1 MVNYNGQAKW
11 VAIKYAVIEFWRK
24 NKFLLILLGGLI
36 LIALL
41 TGVFTSIK
49 LYKNLSENN
58 VIGKTLTQIKSVEA
72 NLKND
77 VSVINPTFILYYTD
91 NILQSNYCFIPKFN
105 RYYFI
110 DEIVPITGDRCI
122 VKCRVDVLESF
133 KDDIK
138 SLTVILDKSQSIY
151 KSNKYLDDGSFVVEN
166 KDFNTIYNFTN
177 GFNEEGTFILI
188 CAGGGGSL

>member
-1 MVNYNGQAKW
+1 M
-11 VAIKYAVIEFWRK
+11 E
-24 NKFLLILLGGLI
+24 
-36 LIALL
+36 
-41 TGVFTSIK
+41 IK

-77 VSVINPTFILYYTD
+77 VSVINPTLILYYTT
-91 NILQSNYCFIPKFN
+91 NILDSNYCFIPKFN

-110 DEIVPITGDRCI
+110 DEIVPITGDRCV

-133 KDDIK
+133 KEDIK
-138 SLTVILDKSQSIY
+138 SLTVILDKAQSIY
-151 KSNKYLDDGSFVVEN
+151 KSNKYLDDGSFIVEN
-166 KDFNTIYNFTN
+166 KDFNTIHNFPN

>member
-1 MVNYNGQAKW
+1 ME
-11 VAIKYAVIEFWRK
+11 VI
-24 NKFLLILLGGLI
+24 
-36 LIALL
+36 
-41 TGVFTSIK
+41 
-49 LYKNLSENN
+49 LYKNSSENN
-58 VIGKTLTQIKSVEA
+58 VIGKSLAQVKSVEC

-77 VSVINPTFILYYTD
+77 VSVINPTLVLNYTA
-91 NILQSNYCFIPKFN
+91 NILNSNYCFIPKFN

-110 DEIVPITGDRCI
+110 DEIVPITADRCI

-138 SLTVILDKSQSIY
+138 SLTVILDKAQSIY
-151 KSNKYLDDGSFVVEN
+151 KSNKYLDDGSFIVEN
-166 KDFNTIYNFTN
+166 KDFNTIHNFPN

>member
-1 MVNYNGQAKW
+1 M
-11 VAIKYAVIEFWRK
+11 E
-24 NKFLLILLGGLI
+24 
-36 LIALL
+36 
-41 TGVFTSIK
+41 IK

-77 VSVINPTFILYYTD
+77 VSVINPTLVLNYTA
-91 NILQSNYCFIPKFN
+91 NILESNYCFIPKFN

-110 DEIVPITGDRCI
+110 DEIIPITGDRCI

-151 KSNKYLDDGSFVVEN
+151 KSNKYLDDGSFIVEN
-166 KDFNTIYNFTN
+166 KDFNTIHNFPN
-177 GFNEEGTFILI
+177 GFNDEGTFILI

>member
-1 MVNYNGQAKW
+1 M
-11 VAIKYAVIEFWRK
+11 E
-24 NKFLLILLGGLI
+24 
-36 LIALL
+36 
-41 TGVFTSIK
+41 IK

-133 KDDIK
+133 KEDIK
-138 SLTVILDKSQSIY
+138 SLTVILDKAQSIY
-151 KSNKYLDDGSFVVEN
+151 KSNKYLDDGSFIVEN
-166 KDFNTIYNFTN
+166 KDFNTIYNFPN
-177 GFNEEGTFILI
+177 GFNDEGTFILI

>member
-1 MVNYNGQAKW
+1 M
-11 VAIKYAVIEFWRK
+11 E
-24 NKFLLILLGGLI
+24 
-36 LIALL
+36 
-41 TGVFTSIK
+41 IK

-72 NLKND
+72 QLKND
-77 VSVINPTFILYYTD
+77 VSIINPTLILYYTED
-91 NILQSNYCFIPKFN
+91 ILDSNYCFIPKFN

-133 KDDIK
+133 KEDIK
-138 SLTVILDKSQSIY
+138 SLTVILDKTQSIY

-166 KDFNTIYNFTN
+166 KDFNTIYNFSN

>member
-1 MVNYNGQAKW
+1 M
-11 VAIKYAVIEFWRK
+11 E
-24 NKFLLILLGGLI
+24 
-36 LIALL
+36 
-41 TGVFTSIK
+41 IK

-133 KDDIK
+133 KEDIK
-138 SLTVILDKSQSIY
+138 SLTVILDKTQSIY

-166 KDFNTIYNFTN
+166 KDFNAIYNFPN
-177 GFNEEGTFILI
+177 GFNDEGTFILI

>member
-1 MVNYNGQAKW
+1 ME
-11 VAIKYAVIEFWRK
+11 VI
-24 NKFLLILLGGLI
+24 
-36 LIALL
+36 
-41 TGVFTSIK
+41 
-49 LYKNLSENN
+49 LYKNSSENN
-58 VIGKTLTQIKSVEA
+58 VIGKSLAQIKKVEC

-133 KDDIK
+133 KEDIK
-138 SLTVILDKSQSIY
+138 SLTVILDKAQSIY

-166 KDFNTIYNFTN
+166 KDFNTIHNFPN
-177 GFNEEGTFILI
+177 GFNDEGTFILI

>member
-1 MVNYNGQAKW
+1 M
-11 VAIKYAVIEFWRK
+11 E
-24 NKFLLILLGGLI
+24 
-36 LIALL
+36 
-41 TGVFTSIK
+41 IK

-58 VIGKTLTQIKSVEA
+58 VIGKNLTQIKSVEA

-77 VSVINPTFILYYTD
+77 VSIINPTLVLSYTA
-91 NILQSNYCFIPKFN
+91 NILDTNYCFIPKFN

-177 GFNEEGTFILI
+177 GFNDEGTFILI

>member
-1 MVNYNGQAKW
+1 M
-11 VAIKYAVIEFWRK
+11 E
-24 NKFLLILLGGLI
+24 
-36 LIALL
+36 
-41 TGVFTSIK
+41 IK

-133 KDDIK
+133 KEDIK

-151 KSNKYLDDGSFVVEN
+151 KSNKYLDDGSFIVEN
-166 KDFNTIYNFTN
+166 KDFNTIHNFPN
-177 GFNEEGTFILI
+177 GFNDEGTFILI

>member
-1 MVNYNGQAKW
+1 M
-11 VAIKYAVIEFWRK
+11 E
-24 NKFLLILLGGLI
+24 
-36 LIALL
+36 
-41 TGVFTSIK
+41 IK

-58 VIGKTLTQIKSVEA
+58 VIGKSLTQIKSVEA

-77 VSVINPTFILYYTD
+77 VSVINPTLVLNYTA
-91 NILQSNYCFIPKFN
+91 NILDTNYCFIPKFN

-110 DEIVPITGDRCI
+110 NEIVPITGDRCI

-133 KDDIK
+133 KEDIK

-151 KSNKYLDDGSFVVEN
+151 KSNKYLDDGSFIVEN
-166 KDFNTIYNFTN
+166 KDFNTIYNFPN

>member
-1 MVNYNGQAKW
+1 M
-11 VAIKYAVIEFWRK
+11 E
-24 NKFLLILLGGLI
+24 
-36 LIALL
+36 
-41 TGVFTSIK
+41 IK

-133 KDDIK
+133 KEDIK
-138 SLTVILDKSQSIY
+138 SLTVILDKTQSIY

-166 KDFNTIYNFTN
+166 KDFNAIYNFPN

>member
-1 MVNYNGQAKW
+1 M
-11 VAIKYAVIEFWRK
+11 E
-24 NKFLLILLGGLI
+24 
-36 LIALL
+36 
-41 TGVFTSIK
+41 IK

-77 VSVINPTFILYYTD
+77 VSVINPTLVLNYTT
-91 NILQSNYCFIPKFN
+91 NILDSNYCFIPKFN

-133 KDDIK
+133 EEDIK

-151 KSNKYLDDGSFVVEN
+151 KSNKYLDDGSFIVEN
-166 KDFNTIYNFTN
+166 KDFNTIYNLPN
-177 GFNEEGTFILI
+177 GFNDEGTFILI

>member
-1 MVNYNGQAKW
+1 M
-11 VAIKYAVIEFWRK
+11 E
-24 NKFLLILLGGLI
+24 
-36 LIALL
+36 
-41 TGVFTSIK
+41 IK

-77 VSVINPTFILYYTD
+77 VSVINPTLVLNYTA
-91 NILQSNYCFIPKFN
+91 NILDSNYCFIPKFN

-133 KDDIK
+133 KEDIK

-151 KSNKYLDDGSFVVEN
+151 KSNKYLDDGSFIVEN
-166 KDFNTIYNFTN
+166 KDFNTIYNFPN

>member
-1 MVNYNGQAKW
+1 M
-11 VAIKYAVIEFWRK
+11 E
-24 NKFLLILLGGLI
+24 
-36 LIALL
+36 
-41 TGVFTSIK
+41 IK

-58 VIGKTLTQIKSVEA
+58 VIGQSLAQIKSVEA

-77 VSVINPTFILYYTD
+77 VSIINPTLILYYTA
-91 NILQSNYCFIPKFN
+91 NILDSNYCFIPKFS

-110 DEIVPITGDRCI
+110 DEIVPISGDRCI

-133 KDDIK
+133 KEDIK
-138 SLTVILDKSQSIY
+138 SLTVILDKAQSIY
-151 KSNKYLDDGSFVVEN
+151 KSNKYLDDGSFIVEN
-166 KDFNTIYNFTN
+166 KDFNTIHNFPN

>member
-1 MVNYNGQAKW
+1 ME
-11 VAIKYAVIEFWRK
+11 VI
-24 NKFLLILLGGLI
+24 
-36 LIALL
+36 
-41 TGVFTSIK
+41 
-49 LYKNLSENN
+49 LYRNSSENN
-58 VIGKTLTQIKSVEA
+58 VIGKSLAQIKSVEA

-77 VSVINPTFILYYTD
+77 VSIINPTLVLAYTA
-91 NILQSNYCFIPKFN
+91 NILDSNYCFIPKFN

-133 KDDIK
+133 KEDIK
-138 SLTVILDKSQSIY
+138 SLTVILDKAQSIY
-151 KSNKYLDDGSFVVEN
+151 KSNKYLDDGSFIVEN
-166 KDFNTIYNFTN
+166 KDFNTIHNFPN

>member
-1 MVNYNGQAKW
+1 M
-11 VAIKYAVIEFWRK
+11 E
-24 NKFLLILLGGLI
+24 
-36 LIALL
+36 
-41 TGVFTSIK
+41 IK

-77 VSVINPTFILYYTD
+77 VSVINPILVLNYTA
-91 NILQSNYCFIPKFN
+91 NIFESNYCFIPKFN

-133 KDDIK
+133 KEDIK
-138 SLTVILDKSQSIY
+138 SLIVILDKSQSIY
-151 KSNKYLDDGSFVVEN
+151 KSNKYLDDGSFIVEN
-166 KDFNTIYNFTN
+166 KDFNTIYNFPN

>member
-1 MVNYNGQAKW
+1 ME
-11 VAIKYAVIEFWRK
+11 VI
-24 NKFLLILLGGLI
+24 
-36 LIALL
+36 
-41 TGVFTSIK
+41 
-49 LYKNLSENN
+49 LYRNSSENN
-58 VIGKTLTQIKSVEA
+58 VIGKSLAQIKSVEA

-133 KDDIK
+133 KEDIK
-138 SLTVILDKSQSIY
+138 SLTVILDKAQSIY

-166 KDFNTIYNFTN
+166 KDFNTIHNFPN
-177 GFNEEGTFILI
+177 GFNDEGTFILI

>member
-1 MVNYNGQAKW
+1 M
-11 VAIKYAVIEFWRK
+11 E
-24 NKFLLILLGGLI
+24 
-36 LIALL
+36 
-41 TGVFTSIK
+41 IK

-58 VIGKTLTQIKSVEA
+58 VIGKSLTQMKSVEA

-77 VSVINPTFILYYTD
+77 VSVINPTIVLNYTA
-91 NILQSNYCFIPKFN
+91 NILESNYCFISKFN

-110 DEIVPITGDRCI
+110 DEIIPITGDRCI

-133 KDDIK
+133 KEDIK

-151 KSNKYLDDGSFVVEN
+151 KSNKYLDDGSFIVEN
-166 KDFNTIYNFTN
+166 KDFNTIYNFPN
-177 GFNEEGTFILI
+177 GFNDEGTFILI

>member
-1 MVNYNGQAKW
+1 M
-11 VAIKYAVIEFWRK
+11 E
-24 NKFLLILLGGLI
+24 
-36 LIALL
+36 
-41 TGVFTSIK
+41 IK

-58 VIGKTLTQIKSVEA
+58 VIGKSLAQIKSVEC

-77 VSVINPTFILYYTD
+77 VSIINPTLVLAYTA
-91 NILQSNYCFIPKFN
+91 NILNSNYCFIPKFN

-133 KDDIK
+133 KEDIK
-138 SLTVILDKSQSIY
+138 SLTVILDKAQSIY
-151 KSNKYLDDGSFVVEN
+151 KSNKYLDDGSFIVEN
-166 KDFNTIYNFTN
+166 KDFNTIHNFPN

>member
-1 MVNYNGQAKW
+1 ME
-11 VAIKYAVIEFWRK
+11 VI
-24 NKFLLILLGGLI
+24 
-36 LIALL
+36 
-41 TGVFTSIK
+41 
-49 LYKNLSENN
+49 LYKNSSENN

-77 VSVINPTFILYYTD
+77 VSVINPTLVLNYTA
-91 NILQSNYCFIPKFN
+91 NIFESNYCYIPKFN

-110 DEIVPITGDRCI
+110 DEIVPISGDRCI

-133 KDDIK
+133 KEDIK

-166 KDFNTIYNFTN
+166 KDFNTIHNFPN

>member
-1 MVNYNGQAKW
+1 M
-11 VAIKYAVIEFWRK
+11 E
-24 NKFLLILLGGLI
+24 
-36 LIALL
+36 
-41 TGVFTSIK
+41 IK

-58 VIGKTLTQIKSVEA
+58 VIGKSLAQIKSVEA

-133 KDDIK
+133 KEDIK

-151 KSNKYLDDGSFVVEN
+151 KSNKYLDDGSFIVEN
-166 KDFNTIYNFTN
+166 KDFNTIYNFPN